1 MLTLTVR
8 GVAQSVYSLSV
19 EQLFELGI
27 THSLTVQSSRLRMD
41 MAGSS
46 LADIKSERLPTLT
59 IGVVGG
65 YVGNP
70 IIFERGLSH
79 STSVNT
85 PDWNQNY
92 NVELIHPLY
101 QGGKIRK
108 TIERAALQRQMEEFY
123 VERDVSE
130 IKLFLMGK
138 YLELLRLYKQQ
149 EVIETSIA
157 QASQQLHDI
166 QVMQR
171 NGMVTLSDVLR
182 SELQLSNYRLILTET
197 KNDITILST
206 QLDIALGLDEQL
218 ILLPDST
225 LLEESN
231 VIQSYNNYV
240 DMAYSNYPELKI
252 SRSSVEVAQKENQ
265 IVQSDYLPQVAVKAS
280 NVLARPTTLGGSSH
294 DWYNDNWN
302 VGLTLSYD
310 LSSLYHNRQKVN
322 LSKQAI
328 ELQNIEL
335 RRTKQDIIN
344 NVKSYYVKHNE
355 SMERIKMLTVSVEQ
369 SNENYRIVRNKYQN
383 HIAILTD
390 LLDAGS
396 LQLESQLQLTT
407 AKINAVY
414 TYYQLLRSSGNL

>member
-70 IIFERGLSH
+70 TIFERGLSH

-85 PDWNQNY
+85 PGWNQNY

-157 QASQQLHDI
+157 QAGQQLHDI

-197 KNDITILST
+197 KNDIIILST

-302 VGLTLSYD
+302 VGLTLSYN